1 MPTSL
6 WLLLFGA
13 SALGLTAVVFWPTRG
28 LWARWQKARHLTAR
42 VRRED
47 ALKHLYHCRAK
58 NRRPTLTSLAGALHL
73 PLNDTAELINSLQ
86 SNELVTLDGEDIQ
99 LTPRGQTVALHIIRA
114 HRLWERYLADETGF
128 DEAEWHGRAEEWE
141 HSLTPEQANAL
152 ASQLGYPTHDPH
164 GDPIPT
170 ATGHMVSHGGQPLTK
185 LSTGTAGRIVHI
197 EDEPEIV
204 YAQLVAE
211 NLHPGLPVHLIETTP
226 ERVHFWANGD
236 EHILAPLLA
245 ANITVV
251 AEAEAP
257 VAEARPST
265 HRYLDQL
272 PVGETAAVVGLSHRC
287 RGAERRRFLDLGIL
301 PGTQITAEMRS
312 PGGDPTAYI
321 IRDALIA
328 LRQDQAHLIKIE
340 TPAPV
345 TLNGGQ

>member
-1 MPTSL
+1 MPTSF

-13 SALGLTAVVFWPTRG
+13 GILVLTAVVLWPNRG
-28 LWARWQKARHLTAR
+28 VWARWQKARHLTAR

-47 ALKHLYHCRAK
+47 ALKHLYHCHAQG
-58 NRRPTLTSLAGALHL
+58 RRPTLASVAGALHL
-73 PLNDTAELINSLQ
+73 RLNDTADLINALQ
-86 SNELVTLDGEDIQ
+86 SNGLVTLDGEDIQ
-99 LTPRGQTVALHIIRA
+99 LTPRGQSAALHIIRA
-114 HRLWERYLADETGF
+114 HRLWERFLADETGF

-170 ATGHMVSHGGQPLTK
+170 ATGHMVSHNGQPLTK
-185 LSTGTAGRIVHI
+185 LAPGTAGRIVHI

-211 NLHPGLPVHLIETTP
+211 ELHPGLPVRLIEATP

-236 EHILAPLLA
+236 EHVLAPLLA

-251 AEAEAP
+251 AEAEEP
-257 VAEARPST
+257 TTTETPSS

-272 PVGETAAVVGLSHRC
+272 PVGQTAAVAGLSHRC

-328 LRQDQAHLIKIE
+328 LRRDQARLIKID
-340 TPAPV
+340 APS
-345 TLNGGQ
+345 GGK